1 MNLPRIAML
10 SAAMAALVLAGCQS
24 ERFSRLDTR
33 SPAPAPLAAAPSGA
47 VQSGQL
53 PPPVEPGMTDP
64 SQFPLPPGQE
74 DDEFD
79 GVTGNDGDGTQMAA
93 LPPSDGPA
101 IGAGSVAGV
110 WNATVAGQGCRIAT
124 PQTRFGEGYR
134 AGPLRCPPPLDQV
147 KSWNV
152 SGSQLTLYDEN
163 GSALARLFSSGGD
176 RFEGQTSTGQSVLLA
191 R

>member
-1 MNLPRIAML
+1 MNSARIGIL
-10 SAAMAALVLAGCQS
+10 SVAIATLVLAGCQS

-33 SPAPAPLAAAPSGA
+33 SPAPAPLMAAPSGA
-47 VQSGQL
+47 VQTGQL
-53 PPPVEPGMTDP
+53 PPPVQPGATDP
-64 SQFPLPPGQE
+64 SQFPAPPGQE
-74 DDEFD
+74 ENGQF
-79 GVTGNDGDGTQMAA
+79 GEGLPDGTQMAA
-93 LPPSDGPA
+93 LPPSDAPE

-152 SGSQLTLYDEN
+152 SGSQLLLYDEN
-163 GSALARLFSSGGD
+163 GSPLARLSSAGGN
-176 RFEGQTSTGQSVLLA
+176 RFEGQTSTGQSVSLA